1 MKVSLLIIA
10 TNKYTKYLPKLL
22 SSLETF
28 FLKGHDVEYCIFTDK
43 TADVFKENKRHK
55 DKLKIFYVPHLPWPN
70 STLKRFHFFNE
81 NKEYFNSDYVFYI
94 DADTRLVDYV
104 SDEILSD
111 LVAVQHCGYVGE
123 RGTYE
128 TRELSMA
135 YIAPNEGQM
144 YFGGGFLGGKAENF
158 WQTSETIANS
168 IDVDTHNGITATY
181 HDESHWNRYL
191 VDNPPTK
198 VLSPSYHFP
207 ENHAHIYSKWQKA
220 GVSYRPKILLLSK
233 NHKEMRK

>member
-1 MKVSLLIIA
+1 M
-10 TNKYTKYLPKLL
+10 
-22 SSLETF
+22 
-28 FLKGHDVEYCIFTDK
+28 EYCIFTDK

-55 DKLKIFYVPHLPWPN
+55 DKPKIFNVPHLPWPN

-81 NKEYFNSDYVFYI
+81 NKEYITGDYVFYI

-104 SDEILSD
+104 GDEILSD

-135 YIAPNEGQM
+135 YIAPNEGKM

-158 WQTSETIANS
+158 WQASETMANS
-168 IDVDTHNGITATY
+168 IDVDAHNGITAIY

-207 ENHAHIYSKWQKA
+207 ENHPHIYSKWQKA
-220 GVSYRPKILLLSK
+220 GVSYKPKILLLK
-233 NHKEMRK
+233 KDHKEMRK

>member
-22 SSLETF
+22 SSAETF
-28 FLKGHDVEYCIFTDK
+28 FLRGHDVEYCIFTDK
-43 TADVFKENKRHK
+43 TAEVFKENRRHK
-55 DKLKIFYVPHLPWPN
+55 DKLKIFYVEHLPDMN
-70 STLKRFHFFNE
+70 SSLKRYHFFNE
-81 NKEYFNSDYVFYI
+81 NKEYINSDYLFYI
-94 DADTRLVDYV
+94 DADTRFVDYMK
-104 SDEILSD
+104 DDILSD

-135 YIAPNEGQM
+135 YIAPNEGTM
-144 YFGGGFLGGKAENF
+144 YFGGGFQGGKAENF
-158 WQTSETIANS
+158 WQASETMANS
-168 IDVDTHNGITATY
+168 IDVDTHNGITAIW

-207 ENHAHIYSKWQKA
+207 ENHQHIYSKWRKI
-220 GVSYRPKILLLSK
+220 GVSFTPKILLLAK